1 MSVSHPFG
9 FDPITLVFGVVKT
22 DSAITILLLRRGFNG
37 RQLLLFT
44 DSLGL
49 SESIFQLLVLGLKVR
64 DETFR
69 PSLR

>member
-1 MSVSHPFG
+1 MGVNHPFG